1 MARDVAPGTPT
12 QVNPVNVPQQ
22 KIDLSAFEKAGDAK
36 IKSAMQNFELYAT
49 TTANAES
56 QKLFNQY
63 SANPIALANALSKL
77 PQMFEDLPESI
88 QIKMREKLDKNAI
101 SLVSKAQANQEK
113 AIAEQNKRMA
123 HANSDLLHNQIAD
136 DYFNVLRN
144 ITAPESEKRPIDDEI
159 YLSHR
164 QQLTQLAD
172 LTDQNGNFLFS
183 ESKRDKM
190 LMPKEATVAGFRNFI
205 YRPELKQLEQW
216 DKDIFQNRDKFI
228 KDTGIDEATYDSM
241 DNIMKQRINQLKK
254 DNERKVKA
262 QAMFDTASLI
272 KDPNNQAKIDY
283 LRSNPNVPT
292 KLVDKAVKL
301 NESIIKSH
309 WYDPTI
315 TSDPTGSY
323 DVLAV
328 MGNIASNTDT
338 TPETLEKKI
347 EVALNVL
354 DQTRESAAKYNTPE
368 DDFAKTQEWIADVIT
383 DQSFA
388 QNIQMLD
395 ITPWIQGIVNAH
407 KADIMQNPAEYGV
420 KGLEKFEE
428 TQTAYHSKGKLSPLE
443 KKAEESIL
451 KTQQH
456 GATKRSVIQTKAY
469 EDAKQGIFDTIIYLR
484 QTGDAEG
491 AKSML
496 DKVKYD
502 YVKTYNSYWI
512 PASTFD
518 KLQTE
523 LEAGKKPMYFHNGI
537 QWEYQGY
544 QNNGAIFKV
553 KL

>member
-88 QIKMREKLDKNAI
+88 QVKMREKLDKNAI

-113 AIAEQNKRMA
+113 AIIRQNKLMA
-123 HANSDLLHNQIAD
+123 HDNAILLEKQLTD
-136 DYFNVLRN
+136 DVFNRLRN
-144 ITAPESEKRPIDDEI
+144 ITVPDSEKRKVDDDAY
-159 YLSHR
+159 YLHR
-164 QQLTQLAD
+164 AELSGLTR
-172 LTDQNGNFLFS
+172 LTDEDGNPLFS
-183 ESKRDKM
+183 DAQRTRM
-190 LMPKEATVAGFRNFI
+190 LMPKDAFLNGFREFI
-205 YRPELKQLEQW
+205 YRADEKQLKDW
-216 DKDIFQNRDKFI
+216 DSNIFQNRNKFME
-228 KDTGIDEATYDSM
+228 DLGIDADSYDSAEK
-241 DNIMKQRINQLKK
+241 ILTQRLQQLKN
-254 DNERKVKA
+254 DDVRKIKT
-262 QAMFDTASLI
+262 QAMIDTANLI

-283 LRSNPNVPT
+283 LRSNSNVPT

-301 NESIIKSH
+301 NESVIKSH

-395 ITPWIQGIVNAH
+395 LTPWIQGIVNAH
-407 KADIMQNPAEYGV
+407 KSDIMQNPTEYGV

-469 EDAKQGIFDTIIYLR
+469 EDAKQGIFDAIIYLR

-496 DKVKYD
+496 DKVKYN

-518 KLQTE
+518 KLQME

-544 QNNGAIFKV
+544 QNKGAIFKV